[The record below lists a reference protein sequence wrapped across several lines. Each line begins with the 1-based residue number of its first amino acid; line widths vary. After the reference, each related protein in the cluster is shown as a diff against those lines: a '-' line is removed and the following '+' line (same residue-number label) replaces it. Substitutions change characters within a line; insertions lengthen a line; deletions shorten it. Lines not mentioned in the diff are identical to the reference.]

1 MTSHLRRFR
10 TGIRLMVGCVMLVIT
25 SVPTMFV
32 RSEEPQDGGGEAMK
46 PSPGR
51 ISHNDGTAE
60 GKKSVAGAAEF
71 LSFTLPND
79 GAKVAAIRVHGSRYG
94 MPQPPK
100 EEFSIYFLNQD
111 LSQTVAT
118 KTAPYARFKRGPES
132 WVEITFPEPVEVP
145 SDFWVGLDFHAEQK
159 KGIYLSVDK
168 STDGSRSRVGQP
180 GKTIRPANVGGD
192 WMIEVVLAK

>member
-1 MTSHLRRFR
+1 MNVQRIDITPAQSRIAALIVLAIGLTSASQIQAAVDKAADAAADELAPA
-10 TGIRLMVGCVMLVIT
+10 RL
-25 SVPTMFV
+25 SF
-32 RSEEPQDGGGEAMK
+32 
-46 PSPGR
+46 
-51 ISHNDGTAE
+51 NDGTAE
-60 GKKSVAGAAEF
+60 GKKSIAGAAEF

-132 WVEITFPEPVEVP
+132 WVVIMFPEPVEVP

-159 KGIYLSVDK
+159 RGIYLSVDK

>member
-1 MTSHLRRFR
+1 MTAHLGRLG
-10 TGIRLMVGCVMLVIT
+10 TGIRLMVGCMMLDFAIA
-25 SVPTMFV
+25 PTNLV
-32 RSEEPQDGGGEAMK
+32 RSAESQDACGEKTRPA
-46 PSPGR
+46 PER
-51 ISHNDGTAE
+51 LSHNDGTAE
-60 GKKSVAGAAEF
+60 GKKSIAGAAEF

-100 EEFSIYFLNQD
+100 EELSIYFLNQD

-118 KTAPYARFKRGPES
+118 KAAPYARFKRGAEE
-132 WVEITFPEPVEVP
+132 WVEIKFPEPVEVP
-145 SDFWVGLDFHAEQK
+145 SDFWVGLDFHAEQQ
-159 KGIYLSVDK
+159 KGIYLSVDT